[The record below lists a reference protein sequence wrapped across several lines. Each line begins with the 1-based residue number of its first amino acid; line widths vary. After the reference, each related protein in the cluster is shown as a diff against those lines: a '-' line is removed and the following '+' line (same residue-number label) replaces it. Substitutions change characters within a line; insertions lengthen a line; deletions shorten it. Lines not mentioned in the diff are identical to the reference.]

1 MERARLERAS
11 SARRAVA
18 ALVGRARGAAGARPD
33 QPAENLAE
41 MGAVRPPAVAE
52 LVARRGGANWG
63 RCPSDAALFGPRR
76 GDGDRGRRGGG
87 AMSRA
92 NAGRRD
98 SSAAR
103 LLRGAARAGLE
114 SAAAGDAQWAGLT
127 SGGPARRAA

>member
-1 MERARLERAS
+1 MERARLERAG

-18 ALVGRARGAAGARPD
+18 ALVGRARGAANTGLD
-33 QPAENLAE
+33 QPAAGLAE
-41 MGAVRPPAVAE
+41 MGAVRSPAVAE
-52 LVARRGGANWG
+52 LVARRGGADWG

-76 GDGDRGRRGGG
+76 GDGDRGCGGGG
-87 AMSRA
+87 AVSRA

-114 SAAAGDAQWAGLT
+114 SAAAG
-127 SGGPARRAA
+127 